1 MDWYADASG
10 WWRVRLLALLVASG
24 LLCGCQNNAVQDED
38 VALLA
43 DLDCRAR
50 QLKEQRFRIAD
61 ELRLRSDSLMKAN
74 IPLTEAQQAE
84 EDSLHK
90 TLTVQTGA
98 LATRLTFVLDSLF
111 EAHYQTIEQREAFD
125 QALAKKV
132 AEVCP

>member
-24 LLCGCQNNAVQDED
+24 LLCGCQSNAVQDED

-50 QLKEQRFRIAD
+50 QLNEQRFRIAD

-84 EDSLHK
+84 EDSLYK
-90 TLTVQTGA
+90 TLTAQTGV
-98 LATRLTFVLDSLF
+98 LATRITFVLDSLF
-111 EAHYQTIEQREAFD
+111 EAHYKTMEQREAFD